1 MKKSDEY
8 LFDTI
13 KNIGV
18 GVIVAS
24 LLGILLSEKPIA
36 DWRLTYIFIW
46 GIMID
51 AGGYVLLRQ
60 QEDNE
65 E

>member
-24 LLGILLSEKPIA
+24 LLGILLSEEPIA
-36 DWRLTYIFIW
+36 DWRLTYTLIW
-46 GIMID
+46 GIMINV
-51 AGGYVLLRQ
+51 GGYVLLKQ
-60 QEDNE
+60 QEENE

>member
-36 DWRLTYIFIW
+36 DWRLTYTFIW